1 MVCFQELATELEA
14 DCIQWSSLQEEA
26 SLMHHV
32 MSQLHRYQDER
43 ALNAGQKWKLPPCG
57 QPISLFSGSS
67 EGRTVIRA
75 TDDSEYSSVCL

>member
-1 MVCFQELATELEA
+1 
-14 DCIQWSSLQEEA
+14 
-26 SLMHHV
+26 MHHV

-75 TDDSEYSSVCL
+75 TDDSEYSSVCLCGGGQDSHYSLHHLSYFIT